1 MSSVKQMDRKEFV
14 LFISVPHKFFKPK
27 PVHRCNQLALT
38 LTLSKKVK
46 NTSGHQAISGV

>member
-1 MSSVKQMDRKEFV
+1 MDRKPFV
-14 LFISVPHKFFKPK
+14 LFISLTNKFFKLQ